1 MKRIVAFLQSDLFIL
16 AIGKIVQMLLLF
28 LAVRLFT
35 TYLPDAEVGN
45 LILIL
50 AVTMFLGLALV
61 NPVGSYINR
70 ELNNWVD
77 EKVLL
82 QKFIVFNLYVIFVS
96 VFAFTL
102 PYLLTP
108 FGVGQSINTLYFSI
122 VVSLFVFFNTW
133 NQTIIPALNL
143 LFYRKAFVLFTI
155 LSISLYLSFAVSFV
169 YFIDQTA
176 SWWLAGQVTGLAIGF
191 GFAFLFLF
199 IKVLI
204 GHEKVKFRFNTD
216 GLGKVLKFSLPLALA
231 TAMLWTL
238 SNSYKLVIEGHLG
251 TEALAY
257 IGLAL
262 MLATSLSGS
271 LESLV
276 MQVFHSP
283 FYKGI
288 SGVASIEQ
296 RSQVFQTFLN
306 GTLPLISGA
315 IFLLVCL
322 APFLLKI
329 LADQRFSVIYPFL
342 MLGFG
347 IEFLRVSTNII
358 SHAAH
363 SEYQTHISIAPYAIG
378 ALVSIVGIV
387 YFLEH
392 ENWQYY
398 VIASLF
404 LGWLLTF
411 SLMVFNTRKLF
422 YFKLPVVQIT
432 KVLVQLLPVGIV
444 TWFFWESSKSMVD
457 SIIIIFITSLYT
469 SMVLYKQYQRAI

>member
-1 MKRIVAFLQSDLFIL
+1 MKRIVVFLQSDLFIL

-35 TYLPDAEVGN
+35 TYLPDTEVGN
-45 LILIL
+45 LILML
-50 AVTMFLGLALV
+50 AVAMFLGLALI

-77 EKVLL
+77 ERVLL
-82 QKFIVFNLYVIFVS
+82 QKFLFFNLYIIFVS
-96 VFAFTL
+96 VFAFAL
-102 PYLLTP
+102 PYLLIP

-133 NQTIIPALNL
+133 NQTVIPALNL

-155 LSISLYLSFAVSFV
+155 LSISLYLSIAVSFV
-169 YFIDQTA
+169 FIIEQTA
-176 SWWLAGQVTGLAIGF
+176 YWWLAGQVIGLAIGF
-191 GFAFLFLF
+191 VFAFLFLF
-199 IKVLI
+199 RKVLT
-204 GHEKVKFRFNTD
+204 GHEKIKFKFNTD
-216 GLGKVLKFSLPLALA
+216 GLGKVLRFSLPLALA
-231 TAMLWTL
+231 TAMLWAL
-238 SNSYKLVIEGHLG
+238 SNSYKLIIEGHLG

-262 MLATSLSGS
+262 MLATSLSGAV
-271 LESLV
+271 ESLL

-288 SGVASIEQ
+288 SGAVSIEQ
-296 RSQVFQTFLN
+296 RSQAFQTFLN
-306 GTLPLISGA
+306 GTLPLIAGA

-322 APFLLKI
+322 APFLLEI
-329 LADQRFSVIYPFL
+329 LADKRFSVIYPFL
-342 MLGFG
+342 MLGLG

-363 SEYQTHISIAPYAIG
+363 SEYQTHISIVPYTVG
-378 ALVSIVGIV
+378 ALASIVGVI

-392 ENWQYY
+392 ENWQYF

-422 YFKLPVVQIT
+422 SFKLPVVQII
-432 KVLVQLLPVGIV
+432 KVLVQLIPVGLV
-444 TWFFWESSKSMVD
+444 AWFFGDSSESMIE
-457 SIIIIFITSLYT
+457 SIIIILIASLYT
-469 SMVLYKQYQRAI
+469 SIVLYRQYQRVI